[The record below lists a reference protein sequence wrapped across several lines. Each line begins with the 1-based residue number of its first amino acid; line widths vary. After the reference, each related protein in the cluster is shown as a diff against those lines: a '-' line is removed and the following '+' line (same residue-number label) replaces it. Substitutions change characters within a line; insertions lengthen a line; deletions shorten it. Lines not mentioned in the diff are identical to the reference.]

1 MEIQKPKQ
9 KAVPVLQYGI
19 FAVSLLQLEAFGD
32 CKPLPANVANPTKFL
47 QLSLYSNGQNYV

>member
-9 KAVPVLQYGI
+9 KAVLQYGI
-19 FAVSLLQLEAFGD
+19 FAVSLLQLEAFGH